1 MTTIIKPKKKVQYV
15 NNLDFLKALIKYK
28 KDVRTAKRVKSEIKP
43 KIPDYIGKC
52 LLLIAENLS
61 HKPNFVKYT
70 FRDEMVGDAIEN
82 CIMYFD
88 NFDPKRS
95 KNPFAYFTQII
106 WYAFIR
112 RIHKEKKQLYTKYK
126 ATEQMGILDN
136 NQQLENDSGET
147 RQFELYDNIS
157 EFIGNYEKTN
167 FTKKVKVK
175 EVKKM
180 KVIKKG
186 GIKKITANKKKK
198 RVKK

>member
-1 MTTIIKPKKKVQYV
+1 MTTIIKTKKKVQYV

-28 KDVRTAKRVKSEIKP
+28 KDVRASKRAKSEIKP

-126 ATEQMGILDN
+126 ITEQTGILDDR
-136 NQQLENDSGET
+136 QQLENDSGET

-175 EVKKM
+175 EVK
-180 KVIKKG
+180 VIKKT
-186 GIKKITANKKKK
+186 KKITANKKKK
-198 RVKK
+198 KAKK